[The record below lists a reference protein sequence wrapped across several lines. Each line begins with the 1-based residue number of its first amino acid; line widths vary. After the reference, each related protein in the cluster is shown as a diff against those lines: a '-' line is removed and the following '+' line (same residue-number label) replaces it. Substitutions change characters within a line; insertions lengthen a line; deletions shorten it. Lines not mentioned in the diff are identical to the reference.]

1 MKKNLSAMITIGG
14 AITGSLK
21 SALGS
26 TRDGLNQIGK
36 SITDLKQRQKELN
49 GVITSQEK
57 LGSAGSALRVQYA
70 NQELTVINKQIA
82 ALKERERIMLASAEG
97 RAKAKGTIASGG
109 LQVGAAIAAAAAFGA
124 PIRAAADYEYQLRM
138 IGNTAN
144 MTDAEIS
151 GLGSAIRAATSQTGQ
166 SAQTLTKSIGFL
178 VAAGMEVGT
187 AREMLGQIGRA
198 ATATGGDIEDLAKAA
213 FVLNDTLK
221 IAPGAEMAA
230 ALDTLAQAGKEG
242 NVELKDMAKQLP
254 VLGAG
259 FASLKMGGREAAAT
273 MGAALEVA
281 RKGAADA
288 DEAANNMKNFIA
300 KVMSPETLKKAKKEF
315 GVDLYKIIKDAQTQ
329 GKNPFEASMRA
340 IIQATQG
347 DQKKIGE
354 LFGDMQVQNFLR
366 PMIQNW
372 DEYVRIKEKAIGA
385 SGVIDKDFE
394 SVGKTAQQQMAELG
408 NAFGEVFLDIG
419 TVALPALK
427 SVVGTLRD
435 GTRALSEFA
444 QEHPGVTKGV
454 LGVAGSLIG
463 LTAALGA
470 GKLAV
475 GAIGYA
481 WSAVPAIVTSAG
493 AALTWMSTTAL
504 PAVAGGIRAIGM
516 AAASNPIGLAL
527 AVIAGGAVLIWKN
540 WEPIKGFFGGLWNG
554 IKDAAAWAWDG
565 LKQAWLDFTPLG
577 LVVKNWEPIKGFFG
591 GLFGDIKSAAATA
604 IDWVLGKIQAVGE
617 LWGKTKEL
625 LGFGS
630 DSQPA
635 KAPAGAPAGMPAGPA
650 LPILPAPRANG
661 QVVTN
666 NVTNAP
672 NITITQQPGQDSKA
686 LADEVARRLQE
697 RQAVQQRGR
706 MYDSAM
712 GY

>member
-1 MKKNLSAMITIGG
+1 MKKNLAATITIGG
-14 AITGSLK
+14 AITSGLK

-26 TRDGLNQIGK
+26 TRDGLNKIGK

-57 LGSAGSALRVQYA
+57 LGSAGSALRAQYA

-109 LQVGAAIAAAAAFGA
+109 LQIGAAIAAAAAFGA
-124 PIRAAADYEYQLRM
+124 PIRAASDFEYQLRM

-178 VAAGMEVGT
+178 VAAGMDVGT

-259 FASLKMGGREAAAT
+259 FASLKMSGREAAAT

-300 KVMSPETLKKAKKEF
+300 KVMSPETLKKAKKGF

-493 AALTWMSTTAL
+493 AAITWMSTTAL

-516 AAASNPIGLAL
+516 AAAANPIGLAL

-591 GLFGDIKSAAATA
+591 SLFGDIKSAATAA

-617 LWGKTKEL
+617 LWGKTKEF
-625 LGFGS
+625 LGFGG

-635 KAPAGAPAGMPAGPA
+635 KAPAGAPAGIPAAPA

-672 NITITQQPGQDSKA
+672 NITINQQPGQDSKA